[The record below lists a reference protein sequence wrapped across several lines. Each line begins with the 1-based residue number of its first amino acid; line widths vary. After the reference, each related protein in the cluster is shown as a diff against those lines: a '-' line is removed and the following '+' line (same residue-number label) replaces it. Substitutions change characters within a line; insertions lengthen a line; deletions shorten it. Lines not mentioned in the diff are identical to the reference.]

1 MEKGGESIQP
11 KLEREKSLKVCQVKN
26 FDELEKIR
34 MIGDSEE
41 VQMGDCLLLKKNED
55 ITAYSYG
62 AGPCISGVLQTEDNK
77 FYMFHSVASI
87 LTQEQIEIIRNTKKG
102 IVGGGIES
110 LDNFSS
116 EFKNKNIKI
125 IQSLGKNYDFNIVF
139 VKAENQF
146 KVSPGIYYCYDQLN
160 INQ

>member
-11 KLEREKSLKVCQVKN
+11 KIEKEKSLKICQVKN
-26 FDELEKIR
+26 FDELETIR

-41 VQMGDCLLLKKNED
+41 VQMGDCLLLRKNED

-77 FYMFHSVASI
+77 FYMFHSVANV
-87 LTQEQIEIIRNTKKG
+87 LTQEQVEIIRNTKKG
-102 IVGGGIES
+102 IIGGGNKS
-110 LDNFSS
+110 LDTIGS
-116 EFKNKNIKI
+116 EFKNKNIKMI
-125 IQSLGKNYDFNIVF
+125 ASPGENYDFNIVF
-139 VKAENQF
+139 VKTENQF

-160 INQ
+160 VNQ